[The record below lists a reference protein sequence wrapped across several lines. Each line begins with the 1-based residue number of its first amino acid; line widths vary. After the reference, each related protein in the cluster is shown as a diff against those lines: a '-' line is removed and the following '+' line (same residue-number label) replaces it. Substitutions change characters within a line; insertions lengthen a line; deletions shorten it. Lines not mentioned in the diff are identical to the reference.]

1 MMKDYEKIRSKE
13 NLKYKTAMSLFQQ
26 KYRKKTKLFPVEGLR
41 TILQALDNEVK
52 IEYLF
57 VEDECI
63 QKHSS
68 ILAEKSLV
76 EKTLL
81 LDKQLF
87 RNLTDTVHSQ
97 GIVAICHIKEQ
108 NFNEALQ
115 KGQRLLVID
124 RVQDP
129 GNLGTL
135 LRTALAYKM
144 DAVLLTKG
152 SVDIYSP
159 KVTRSSMGANI
170 SMNIIQNAQT
180 SEVLSL
186 KKSGYALYAASL
198 DAQAVEYRE
207 VRFEKKSALI
217 LGNEANGISKE
228 ILESCD
234 YKIIIPIGNEMESL
248 NVGIAGAILMNEIF
262 AQQRQSLSQSG

>member
-115 KGQRLLVID
+115 KGQRLLVLD